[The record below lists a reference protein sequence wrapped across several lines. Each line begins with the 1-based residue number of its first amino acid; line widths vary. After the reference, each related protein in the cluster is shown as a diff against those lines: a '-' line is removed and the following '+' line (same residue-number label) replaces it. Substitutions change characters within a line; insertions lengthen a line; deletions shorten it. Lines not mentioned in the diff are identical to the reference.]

1 MKLSDTGTLTPDDVA
16 ARIGKLTASRMAD
29 AMDFMKSGKPSKA
42 RQDYMRDLVAERLT
56 DIVVP
61 HHVTSYML
69 HGIEQEPH
77 AKAAYMQATGRI
89 IRPAPFLDHPAIDMC
104 GATPDG
110 FVEQDGLIEVKCPST
125 GKFLDWIMA
134 GTVPEEHKPQ
144 MLLQLS
150 VTRKSW
156 VDFVAYDPRMPE
168 GKQLFV
174 RRFLPTELE
183 IQAVDVAAIKFLEEV
198 DALFEAITQAEM
210 V

>member
-1 MKLSDTGTLTPDDVA
+1 MKLSDTGTLSPDDVS

-29 AMDFMKSGKPSKA
+29 AMDCLKSGKPSKA

-61 HHVTSYML
+61 HYVTSYML

-77 AKAAYMQATGRI
+77 AKALYMQVTGRI
-89 IRPAPFLDHPAIDMC
+89 IRPSPFLDHPVIDMC

-110 FVEQDGLIEVKCPST
+110 FVEADGLIEIKCPST

-134 GTVPEEHKPQ
+134 GTVPDEHKPQ

-150 VTRKSW
+150 VTRKAW
-156 VDFVAYDPRMPE
+156 VDFVAYDPRMPV
-168 GKQLFV
+168 GKQMFI
-174 RRFLPTELE
+174 RRFMPAQEELVVVE
-183 IQAVDVAAIKFLEEV
+183 NAALQFLAEAEE
-198 DALFEAITQAEM
+198 LFERVTQAEM

>member
-1 MKLSDTGTLTPDDVA
+1 MKLSDTGTLSPDDVA

-29 AMDFMKSGKPSKA
+29 AMDFLKSGKPSKA

-77 AKAAYMQATGRI
+77 AKALYTQVTGRQ
-89 IRPAPFLDHPAIDMC
+89 IRSAPFLDHPVIDMC

-110 FVEQDGLIEVKCPST
+110 FVEADGLIEIKCPST

-134 GTVPEEHKPQ
+134 GTVPDEHKPQ

-150 VTRKSW
+150 VTRKAW
-156 VDFVAYDPRMPE
+156 VDFVAYDPRMPV
-168 GKQLFV
+168 GKQMFI
-174 RRFLPTELE
+174 RRFTPPQNKIAE
-183 IQAVDVAAIKFLEEV
+183 IENAAIEFLLEVEE
-198 DALFEAITQAEM
+198 LFERVTQAEM